1 MSDKIRCPRCKIQ
14 AFTNAR
20 YALIR
25 DEFILFEGKCAN
37 CGFEPSAESL
47 YEQLTKKFDL
57 DKDFEHLEEALDYI
71 VRKLKSE
78 EEETKKRICE
88 TLIKIY
94 EEKADKSWDVDLI
107 ENYLY
112 KKIKY
117 EEELNSKKYR
127 DEEKF
132 HKLGSWFSTKGGIKE
147 RKDYFRKAA
156 EYYEQ
161 AVQLDPTETAYHYCL
176 SDSYEGIG
184 EFDKAIEHLDLWFEL
199 QSKTEIPVTPISQK
213 IKEFTL
219 NNYLKSKSEI
229 LFKKGDYQKVIEL
242 VKGVNFTPEIM
253 AQLCEGS
260 KVKIDGIE
268 VDYATYDAKQKNVD
282 VQHLLL
288 RAYVKLSDL
297 DKALQTYDGLI
308 YTDPDYKDLFNQLV
322 VDGDSNDFDF
332 FCNVIYLLLEKN
344 ITKAY
349 ELVKQID
356 INQLQKEHSD
366 LETVAFLIFISFL
379 KARVYFEYVL
389 ASGKKETKLLEDAE
403 KYFKLALSALESW
416 YLGGDIWDNS
426 WPPKEIWESYFG
438 SVESIRPEAH
448 KYRGMIFETLGD
460 SESAFVEYKNAQNY
474 EPNDQVLMIKID
486 NLRSGFFND
495 LNIETQRLA
504 KIDAEEIPL
513 ETTKRI
519 ISLLYSIKDS
529 FPEHYG
535 ETKELVEKLGDTRP
549 YILLNPLR
557 RIAEEY
563 FKKIYKGEES
573 LDFIKKVEGLWKKN
587 EINTYIK
594 NLLIFIWS
602 LGSKGSHP
610 LPQYIKD
617 LKLEDIEVLVSAG
630 VRFLNWYHEKYSK
643 KK

>member
-1 MSDKIRCPRCKIQ
+1 
-14 AFTNAR
+14 
-20 YALIR
+20 
-25 DEFILFEGKCAN
+25 
-37 CGFEPSAESL
+37 
-47 YEQLTKKFDL
+47 
-57 DKDFEHLEEALDYI
+57 
-71 VRKLKSE
+71 
-78 EEETKKRICE
+78 
-88 TLIKIY
+88 
-94 EEKADKSWDVDLI
+94 
-107 ENYLY
+107 
-112 KKIKY
+112 
-117 EEELNSKKYR
+117 
-127 DEEKF
+127 
-132 HKLGSWFSTKGGIKE
+132 
-147 RKDYFRKAA
+147 
-156 EYYEQ
+156 
-161 AVQLDPTETAYHYCL
+161 
-176 SDSYEGIG
+176 
-184 EFDKAIEHLDLWFEL
+184 
-199 QSKTEIPVTPISQK
+199 
-213 IKEFTL
+213 
-219 NNYLKSKSEI
+219 
-229 LFKKGDYQKVIEL
+229 
-242 VKGVNFTPEIM
+242 
-253 AQLCEGS
+253 
-260 KVKIDGIE
+260 
-268 VDYATYDAKQKNVD
+268 
-282 VQHLLL
+282 
-288 RAYVKLSDL
+288 
-297 DKALQTYDGLI
+297 
-308 YTDPDYKDLFNQLV
+308 
-322 VDGDSNDFDF
+322 
-332 FCNVIYLLLEKN
+332 
-344 ITKAY
+344 
-349 ELVKQID
+349 
-356 INQLQKEHSD
+356 
-366 LETVAFLIFISFL
+366 
-379 KARVYFEYVL
+379 
-389 ASGKKETKLLEDAE
+389 
-403 KYFKLALSALESW
+403 
-416 YLGGDIWDNS
+416 
-426 WPPKEIWESYFG
+426 
-438 SVESIRPEAH
+438 
-448 KYRGMIFETLGD
+448 MIFETLGD